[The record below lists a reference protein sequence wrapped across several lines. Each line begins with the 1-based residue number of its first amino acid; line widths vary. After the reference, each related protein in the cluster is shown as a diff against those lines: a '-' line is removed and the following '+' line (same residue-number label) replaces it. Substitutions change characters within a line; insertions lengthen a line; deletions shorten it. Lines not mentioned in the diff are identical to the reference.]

1 MHAFGSYPKC
11 GHYQLSEFT
20 NSLSE
25 FTNCEWWGGQVLQ
38 KYGKNATCA
47 EQNIFDIYI
56 ILK

>member
-25 FTNCEWWGGQVLQ
+25 FTNCEWWGGGRYCKNMGKMLPLQ
-38 KYGKNATCA
+38 NKT
-47 EQNIFDIYI
+47 FSTS
-56 ILK
+56 ILF